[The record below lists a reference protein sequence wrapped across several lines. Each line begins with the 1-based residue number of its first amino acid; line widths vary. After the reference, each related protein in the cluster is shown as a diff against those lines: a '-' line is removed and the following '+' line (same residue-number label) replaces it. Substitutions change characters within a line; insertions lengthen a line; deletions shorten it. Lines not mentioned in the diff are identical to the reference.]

1 MLNSGKDTIGPGD
14 DDGNLLWVIIAKRSG
29 EYRAIILSLFTEIGF
44 QDLLKSGKKY
54 LNIGT
59 NENEIKNTKSTKKSS
74 KKKKIRKK
82 KRDKKIGNEHL
93 KNSKEKIRN
102 LKNKTNKKVPENKLE
117 RKKNQRTKHTESKAN
132 KSKGKFSKSKKK
144 KQKKKKK
151 VKKVKKKKIKLKEK
165 LKDDENT
172 EGVTENDPSIENPIR
187 YNNSGTSSHDNT
199 DNDDQRTEIIGPHD
213 DSSDDKVEPK
223 HYLDYTEPSEEDIMS
238 ILNQVLAAEHKAR
251 NVKETTS
258 EATLPIRAP
267 EKNRKKRKKKKQKKK
282 KKKKQT
288 KKPKCNWYKNKSRE
302 VRKNFDGFKVRNC
315 GRARMR
321 GNLSYDTMWSVYRQ
335 LFGLTKHA
343 NTAARQIAEY
353 EQFLETVTEFL
364 SQYPVCETNLQWN
377 HVMIEVTLTNDP
389 LDLTTDICR

>member
-1 MLNSGKDTIGPGD
+1 M
-14 DDGNLLWVIIAKRSG
+14 
-29 EYRAIILSLFTEIGF
+29 SLFMEISF

-54 LNIGT
+54 LNIGSK
-59 NENEIKNTKSTKKSS
+59 ENEIKNTKSTKKSS

-82 KRDKKIGNEHL
+82 KRNKKIGNELL

-102 LKNKTNKKVPENKLE
+102 LKNKTNKKVPENKLK

-132 KSKGKFSKSKKK
+132 KSKGKLRKSKNKTQKK
-144 KQKKKKK
+144 KKKKKKNVKQKKKK
-151 VKKVKKKKIKLKEK
+151 LKER

-172 EGVTENDPSIENPIR
+172 TEGFAENDPSIENPIK

-199 DNDDQRTEIIGPHD
+199 ENDDQRTEIIGPHD

-258 EATLPIRAP
+258 EATLPARAP
-267 EKNRKKRKKKKQKKK
+267 QKNRKKRKK

-343 NTAARQIAEY
+343 NTAAKQIAEY
-353 EQFLETVTEFL
+353 EQFLETVKEFL
-364 SQYPVCETNLQWN
+364 SQHPVCETNLQWN
-377 HVMIEVTLTNDP
+377 HVMIEVTLTNVL
-389 LDLTTDICR
+389 LDLTNDICR

>member
-1 MLNSGKDTIGPGD
+1 M
-14 DDGNLLWVIIAKRSG
+14 
-29 EYRAIILSLFTEIGF
+29 SLFIEIGF

-54 LNIGT
+54 LNIGSK
-59 NENEIKNTKSTKKSS
+59 ENEIKNTKSTKKSS

-82 KRDKKIGNEHL
+82 KRNKKIGNELL

-102 LKNKTNKKVPENKLE
+102 LKNKTNKKVPENKLK
-117 RKKNQRTKHTESKAN
+117 RKKNRRTKHTESNKAN
-132 KSKGKFSKSKKK
+132 KSKEKLRKSKKK
-144 KQKKKKK
+144 TQKKKKK
-151 VKKVKKKKIKLKEK
+151 NVKKKKIKLKER
-165 LKDDENT
+165 LKDNENT
-172 EGVTENDPSIENPIR
+172 TEGLAKNDPSIENPIK

-199 DNDDQRTEIIGPHD
+199 ENDDQRTEIIGPHD

-258 EATLPIRAP
+258 EATLPARAP
-267 EKNRKKRKKKKQKKK
+267 QKNRKKRRKKKKK

-343 NTAARQIAEY
+343 NTAAKQIAEY
-353 EQFLETVTEFL
+353 EQFLETVKEFL
-364 SQYPVCETNLQWN
+364 SQHPVCETNLQWN
-377 HVMIEVTLTNDP
+377 HVMIEVTLTNVL
-389 LDLTTDICR
+389 LDLTNDICR